1 MYIIDT
7 HALLWYL
14 YNSSEISE
22 KARQIID
29 NEEQIFTSIAS
40 LWEIAIKQSI
50 GKLDLE
56 YSITQIENLCKQK
69 QSVPLGDLR
78 VSFGWQKI
86 QTKPQ
91 IASRHLD
98 ELISLPNHHNDPFD
112 RLIICQ
118 AKTENF
124 TIITR
129 DAIIPKYPVKTV
141 W

>member
-1 MYIIDT
+1 MLT
-7 HALLWYL
+7 M
-14 YNSSEISE
+14 
-22 KARQIID
+22 
-29 NEEQIFTSIAS
+29 
-40 LWEIAIKQSI
+40 
-50 GKLDLE
+50 
-56 YSITQIENLCKQK
+56 TQIENQITQFSFEEQLHLLAFIANKVNISSEK
-69 QSVPLGDLR
+69 SSAKTKKRSLGDLR
-78 VSFGWQKI
+78 VNFGWQKI
-86 QTKPQ
+86 LTKPQ